1 MAQDPVSAVASWIMP
16 ASVDADDKL
25 STVDPVVTMKAELDR
40 MEAEAERL
48 WQVGDSAGAE
58 LSNQAGKLWSQMKKV
73 VPTSIAGLVAQLE
86 ILRNNDGEPDNLDV
100 LIAGVRNVAASAAG
114 AALQV
119 PSWLTLASADVT
131 DKPLPNHD
139 ATSIDT
145 APVRSGE
152 EFGPCLLLAP
162 GEANYS
168 QLTAWLIG
176 RWDGNA
182 WADLEGP
189 IVHPTHWAPLPDSA
203 PVPAERRPYQPSPLP
218 ASAAADDPVLAL
230 IAEAKR
236 LDALYDAAQ
245 GRGDEIFNTLP
256 EDIQKGRVRVSF
268 SDSWFWLSRHS
279 GFTDEAHLDRWVDV
293 YRRIARSGAKAR
305 GEDGDAAVGDFERA
319 ICLDQALAQ
328 LRAGLEEIK
337 AAREASGCMAHYRDA
352 EDLAE
357 QAREVGNQISNTKP
371 ASLAGAI
378 AMLELG
384 LAAGCVEED
393 LTNAVIAGLRDMQP
407 TASRIKPEPLL
418 TAADREDLAEM
429 LAEMGYD
436 RATRTWVRNG
446 AADRDQKAIGFGE
459 PDERP

>member
-1 MAQDPVSAVASWIMP
+1 
-16 ASVDADDKL
+16 
-25 STVDPVVTMKAELDR
+25 MKAELDR

-337 AAREASGCMAHYRDA
+337 AAREASGCMAHYREA